1 MELATAHAL
10 RIGPGP
16 ATTGPHTPAVTCTQ
30 PSHTR
35 KEGFRHEA
43 SVHGWQREWG
53 SRSLQVA
60 RRRLRH
66 PAPQLFRVL
75 TSNDQETNFSW
86 GSHPSS
92 KLHPQRPHQSADRRS
107 QHTACAAAVGS
118 TPALCGEFER
128 NAAYYTYPGS
138 ATGSS
143 ALRARVTSMPHNA
156 TNATRRAGHN
166 ASGRGGVEAP
176 QGAGAGGGRPI
187 DYQRIIKL
195 FVNKHTE
202 GLVDRQVSAIQRLV
216 RKNQEGYVVW
226 RFSQHGGCPLSAAA
240 RCLSPVHACWNHVLT
255 ASTWFRLPRLQ
266 VLHQGPT
273 SHRGAVALG
282 VWSCRSWC

>member
-1 MELATAHAL
+1 MHAL

-35 KEGFRHEA
+35 QEGFRHEA

-107 QHTACAAAVGS
+107 QTHSVRSRSRLDTRFVRRIRA
-118 TPALCGEFER
+118 ER
-128 NAAYYTYPGS
+128 GVLYLPWECNRELR
-138 ATGSS
+138 
-143 ALRARVTSMPHNA
+143 ALRAC
-156 TNATRRAGHN
+156 
-166 ASGRGGVEAP
+166 
-176 QGAGAGGGRPI
+176 
-187 DYQRIIKL
+187 
-195 FVNKHTE
+195 NKHAAQRNECDATCRPQ
-202 GLVDRQVSAIQRLV
+202 RQRP
-216 RKNQEGYVVW
+216 W
-226 RFSQHGGCPLSAAA
+226 R
-240 RCLSPVHACWNHVLT
+240 R
-255 ASTWFRLPRLQ
+255 
-266 VLHQGPT
+266 
-273 SHRGAVALG
+273 
-282 VWSCRSWC
+282 